1 MIMFQ
6 SVRDFKNSPSNK
18 IQVYN
23 VDQNEI
29 KFYLSTNK
37 IWVWNLKEK
46 MFLKFMMISAKP
58 WFSSF
63 HGKIFLDEELTISMS
78 ESNHNTKVKNGWGR
92 N

>member
-37 IWVWNLKEK
+37 I
-46 MFLKFMMISAKP
+46 
-58 WFSSF
+58 
-63 HGKIFLDEELTISMS
+63 
-78 ESNHNTKVKNGWGR
+78 
-92 N
+92 